1 MTTDLG
7 SLVALAQAGDRVALE
22 RLVREVQ
29 PLVRRLALRFLGN
42 PHDAEDATQEI
53 LVRVV
58 TRLGGFKGDS
68 RFTTWV
74 YRVATNHLLTM
85 QQGIRRQPMT
95 FEDFAEDLLDGLS
108 AEPYEGPSEPETS
121 LALEEIRIG
130 CTLAMLQCLDRNHRL
145 AYILGEIMELDH
157 KTGAEIL
164 GIEPAAFRKRLSRS
178 RTDVTS
184 LMQARCGLFDP
195 DNLCRCSRRVQ
206 KAIELGRADPDDL
219 LFANSYEQARR
230 FPLIL
235 AEIRKIESARRA
247 AHLYRAQCEP
257 PSQDDFAGYV
267 ERLLSDLQ

>member
-108 AEPYEGPSEPETS
+108 AEPLRAHVQQSREG
-121 LALEEIRIG
+121 G
-130 CTLAMLQCLDRNHRL
+130 H
-145 AYILGEIMELDH
+145 
-157 KTGAEIL
+157 
-164 GIEPAAFRKRLSRS
+164 
-178 RTDVTS
+178 
-184 LMQARCGLFDP
+184 
-195 DNLCRCSRRVQ
+195 
-206 KAIELGRADPDDL
+206 
-219 LFANSYEQARR
+219 
-230 FPLIL
+230 
-235 AEIRKIESARRA
+235 
-247 AHLYRAQCEP
+247 
-257 PSQDDFAGYV
+257 
-267 ERLLSDLQ
+267 